1 MKRNEKGGHLKEAAY
16 SGKDITVLEGLEAV
30 RKRPSMYI
38 GSTGPKGLHHL
49 VYEVVDNSIDEAL
62 AGFCTN
68 IEIILHAD
76 NSVTVHDNGRGIPVD
91 NVPKYGRPAVEIV
104 LTILHAG
111 GKFGGKGYH
120 VSGGLHG
127 VGLSVVNALS
137 KWLHVTVKRD
147 GAVYEQEYAYGKP
160 KTKLEKTGKSTTP
173 GTTVKFVPDDKIFDA
188 VEYSFETICQHM
200 RETAFLMKGLKISL
214 KNEQATPAEDAV
226 FCYEDGILDFVR
238 YLNTNKQPSHNKIIY
253 LEAKKDDAE
262 VEIAMQYNLG
272 YSESIFTFAN
282 NINTQEGGT
291 HLVGFKNALTR
302 TVNDYAR
309 GKGLLKEKEDNL
321 SGEDIREGLTAI
333 LSVKLTDPQ
342 FEGQTK
348 TKLGNSEIRG
358 LVENAVS
365 EKLKEFLE
373 ENPSEAKTIVY
384 KAVAAAQ
391 ARAAAR
397 KAREL
402 TRRKSMLES
411 SSLPGKLADCSS
423 RDPRTSEIYIVEGDS
438 AGGSAKQARDRG
450 FQAILPL
457 KGKIINVEKARINKV
472 LANEEIQALITALGT
487 GIDEDF
493 DLDNARYHRIIIMTD
508 ADVDGAHIR
517 TLILTFLYRYMQ
529 ELVMAGY
536 IYIAQPP
543 LFKVS
548 YKKEHIYAYNDDE
561 LEAALKK
568 IGKKNI
574 NIQRY
579 KGLGEMNPDQLWET
593 TMDPEKRTL
602 LKVNLE
608 DAVEADQIFTTLMGE
623 KVEPR
628 RDFIIKHAKD
638 VRFLDI

>member
-1 MKRNEKGGHLKEAAY
+1 M
-16 SGKDITVLEGLEAV
+16 
-30 RKRPSMYI
+30 
-38 GSTGPKGLHHL
+38 
-49 VYEVVDNSIDEAL
+49 
-62 AGFCTN
+62 
-68 IEIILHAD
+68 
-76 NSVTVHDNGRGIPVD
+76 
-91 NVPKYGRPAVEIV
+91 
-104 LTILHAG
+104 
-111 GKFGGKGYH
+111 
-120 VSGGLHG
+120 SGGLHG